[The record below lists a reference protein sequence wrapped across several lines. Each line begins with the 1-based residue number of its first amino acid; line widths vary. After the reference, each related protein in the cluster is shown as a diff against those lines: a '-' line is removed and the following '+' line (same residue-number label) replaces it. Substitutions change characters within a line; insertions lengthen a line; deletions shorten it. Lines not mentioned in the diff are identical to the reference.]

1 MAVYGPVRHKKK
13 KKKKIWTEASNRKR
27 DSSVP
32 VHITLYWPAALTKTN
47 RENKNVKY
55 NIADYLYIYFLN
67 DLNALRKLMQISKDI
82 HVLSMAMKEV
92 NVENINITS
101 IEN

>member
-1 MAVYGPVRHKKK
+1 M
-13 KKKKIWTEASNRKR
+13 
-27 DSSVP
+27 
-32 VHITLYWPAALTKTN
+32 LTKTN

-55 NIADYLYIYFLN
+55 NIADYIYIYFLN